1 VKAEFLADMTHDLRS
16 PLNTILGFAE
26 LMHEGSVG
34 PVADDHKEYL
44 GDILTSGRHLLRMID
59 DLLDLAKLEAGRT
72 EGTVEAIDLAALV
85 SGARALVEGRA
96 AHRHI
101 RIQSE
106 VDAVTGIV
114 RDLVLLDLHLP
125 DMPGEE
131 VLRHLFE
138 NPATRGV
145 PVVVVTADATPGLT
159 RRLQAA
165 GATAF
170 LTKPLDIRRVLHLI
184 DEVLGAD

>member
-1 VKAEFLADMTHDLRS
+1 MKAEFLADMTHELRS

-26 LMHEGSVG
+26 LMHDGSVG

-59 DLLDLAKLEAGRT
+59 GLLDLAKLEVGHA

-85 SGARALVEGRA
+85 SGAHALVEGRA
-96 AHRHI
+96 AHRRI

-114 RDLVLLDLHLP
+114 RDPVRMMQIVFDALSNAVNCTP
-125 DMPGEE
+125 DG
-131 VLRHLFE
+131 
-138 NPATRGV
+138 G
-145 PVVVVTADATPGLT
+145 VVTLRARPEGSGQFQLDVEGSVGEQGHTARFTVVLPRTMATL
-159 RRLQAA
+159 
-165 GATAF
+165 
-170 LTKPLDIRRVLHLI
+170 
-184 DEVLGAD
+184 